1 MTPQEIII
9 PEQDWRKL
17 LAAASG
23 DAALLYLFLRAGGS
37 PEQAE
42 ASLRLSKPRMEC
54 AEAALK
60 QMGLWPETPKIL
72 RPAQPPVYTEADL
85 IQAQH
90 TEFPR
95 LLGEAQRR
103 LGKVSDFVQNAA
115 KAGFHTLVLTTPQVY
130 DQVGSAV
137 GTKVYESDYK
147 TLISLNRSNG
157 GVTCFSD
164 GYLIRK
170 WSVTKLPSA
179 EDLDAIRSEDE
190 AEIVASRS
198 TEGNLIFQGFL
209 LYVFAVMLLL

>member
-1 MTPQEIII
+1 MVISIYDDI
-9 PEQDWRKL
+9 
-17 LAAASG
+17 S
-23 DAALLYLFLRAGGS
+23 
-37 PEQAE
+37 
-42 ASLRLSKPRMEC
+42 
-54 AEAALK
+54 
-60 QMGLWPETPKIL
+60 
-72 RPAQPPVYTEADL
+72 
-85 IQAQH
+85 
-90 TEFPR
+90 
-95 LLGEAQRR
+95 QRR